1 MYMYVYICNI
11 SVYFMH
17 MYMYMFIIGTT
28 FPQMMLAFGPQGLLA
43 SIQIFI
49 LLSA

>member
-1 MYMYVYICNI
+1 MYVHICNI
-11 SVYFMH
+11 GVYFMH
-17 MYMYMFIIGTT
+17 MYMYMYIIGIT
-28 FPQMMLAFGPQGLLA
+28 FPQMTLVFGPQGLLA